1 VRKGKKDLKAVI
13 QRVKRAEV
21 RLEGK
26 PISSIDRG
34 LLVLVCVEKGDDD
47 RIISWFADK
56 IVSLRIFS
64 DEAGKFNLSVKDVVG
79 EVLIVSNFTVCG
91 TLKKGTRP
99 SFHLVEEPRLAEGLI
114 LKLRDLIEE
123 RGIRAKLGV
132 FGAHMEV
139 ELIND
144 GPVTLVLERSNSAN
158 QS

>member
-1 VRKGKKDLKAVI
+1 MKAVI

-21 RLEGK
+21 RVEGRVV
-26 PISSIDRG
+26 SRIDRG

-47 RIISWFADK
+47 RIINWFADK
-56 IVSLRIFS
+56 IVSLRVFS
-64 DEAGKFNLSVKDVVG
+64 DEAGKFNLNVKDVAG
-79 EVLIVSNFTVCG
+79 EILIVSNFTVCG

-99 SFHLVEEPRLAEGLI
+99 SFHLAEEPTIAEALI
-114 LKLRDLIEE
+114 LKLRDLMEE
-123 RGIRAKLGV
+123 KGIGVKLGV

-144 GPVTLVLERSNSAN
+144 GPVTVVLERSNPAN